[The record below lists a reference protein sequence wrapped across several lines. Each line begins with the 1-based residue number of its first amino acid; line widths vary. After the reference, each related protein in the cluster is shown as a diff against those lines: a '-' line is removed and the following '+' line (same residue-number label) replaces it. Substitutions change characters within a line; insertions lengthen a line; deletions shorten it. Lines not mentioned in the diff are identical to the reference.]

1 MKLLTD
7 IVRSFFVQVR
17 IWPPRKKRP
26 RKKELLSEIDRSSFG
41 FFQAFPVSSGGI
53 TAVKEI
59 QQQYLQ
65 NCKVFPNQISAGSG
79 QEMGKKVY

>member
-1 MKLLTD
+1 LCRSESGRPGKKDPGKKSFCQKSTEALL
-7 IVRSFFVQVR
+7 V
-17 IWPPRKKRP
+17 
-26 RKKELLSEIDRSSFG
+26 

-79 QEMGKKVY
+79 QEMGKRVY

>member
-7 IVRSFFVQVR
+7 IVRSFFCAG
-17 IWPPRKKRP
+17 PNLAAPEKRP

-79 QEMGKKVY
+79 QEMGKRVY

>member
-1 MKLLTD
+1 MGL
-7 IVRSFFVQVR
+7 F
-17 IWPPRKKRP
+17 RKCQTLESGRP
-26 RKKELLSEIDRSSFG
+26 GKKTPKKELLSEIDRSSFG

-79 QEMGKKVY
+79 QEMGKRVY